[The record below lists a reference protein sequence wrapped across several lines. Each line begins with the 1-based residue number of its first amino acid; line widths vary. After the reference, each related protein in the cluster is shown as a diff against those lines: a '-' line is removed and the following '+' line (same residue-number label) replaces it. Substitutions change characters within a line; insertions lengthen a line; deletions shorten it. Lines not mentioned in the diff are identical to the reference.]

1 MKLCHGLAQGW
12 YTKWTQQQRKK
23 IVDDVTFRQHKRD
36 TGEVIYNTKGD
47 SEIQT
52 QKKKKKKEEEKRKGP
67 GMN

>member
-1 MKLCHGLAQGW
+1 MKLCHGLAQGS

-23 IVDDVTFRQHKRD
+23 TVDDVTFRQHKRD

-52 QKKKKKKEEEKRKGP
+52 HTKKKEEEEKRKGP

>member
-1 MKLCHGLAQGW
+1 M
-12 YTKWTQQQRKK
+12 
-23 IVDDVTFRQHKRD
+23 DDVTFRQHKRD

-52 QKKKKKKEEEKRKGP
+52 HKKKKEEEEKRKGP